1 MDFRSLQ
8 SLALRVGE
16 ALTLDDVFNR
26 IVAGLAAQADVA
38 LARVWLVL
46 PGDFAGSREWERR
59 PRTRHVAFIWWLVPE
74 LP

>member
-26 IVAGLAAQADVA
+26 IVAGLAGQADVA

-46 PGDFAGSREWERR
+46 PSEIAGSGGM
-59 PRTRHVAFIWWLVPE
+59 
-74 LP
+74 